1 MDEIEIKKI
10 LINSEIPVTYHHFN
24 AGEQKPLLVFFH
36 GYSDSARGILRRAFP
51 DLDSKYE
58 ILAINGLFPVLQKRD
73 DGWKQAFAWYF
84 ADFSKNSVLIH
95 PEISAKAVIH
105 LIEQLG
111 LKDRKKVLIGFSQ
124 GGFFIPYVLP
134 FLKNVVHLFGIGAAY
149 REEDYSVKLAVPLEA
164 LHGTEDEVIPCDL
177 SEKSFLKFV
186 EKKNPQGKFHR
197 FAGLK
202 HTMND
207 EARNWL
213 KNRIDEVLG

>member
-1 MDEIEIKKI
+1 MDQIETKK
-10 LINSEIPVTYHHFN
+10 LSINSEIPITYIHLN
-24 AGEQKPLLVFFH
+24 PGEGKPLLIFFH
-36 GYSDSARGILRRAFP
+36 GYSDSARGILRRTFP

-58 ILAINGLFPVLQKRD
+58 ILAMNGLFPVPQKKD

-111 LKDRKKVLIGFSQ
+111 LQDRLKVLIGFSQ
-124 GGFFIPYVLP
+124 GGFFIPFILP
-134 FLKNVVHLFGIGAAY
+134 FLKNVVYLFGIGSAY
-149 REEDYSVKLAVPLEA
+149 REEDYIEKLSVPLEA
-164 LHGTEDEVIPCDL
+164 LHGTEDNVIPCEL
-177 SEKSFLKFV
+177 SHKSFQNFV
-186 EKKNPQGKFHR
+186 ARKNPKGKFHS

-207 EARNWL
+207 EARSWL
-213 KNRIDEVLG
+213 KRRIDEILG